1 MLFYHLF
8 SQDPRIVK
16 RHAGEFLFHEGEVGQ
31 NMYVLTQGKAEI
43 LLGDD
48 VVEDAE
54 VGAILGE
61 MAVIEPGPRSASV
74 RALGDCE
81 FVEIDQKRF
90 DFLVSQTPYFATS
103 VMRIMVTRLRKTNA
117 SLKAH

>member
-16 RHAGEFLFHEGEVGQ
+16 RRAGEFLFHEGEVGQ
-31 NMYVLTQGKAEI
+31 HMYVLTQGNAEI
-43 LLGDD
+43 LLGDE
-48 VVEDAE
+48 VVENAE
-54 VGAILGE
+54 IGAVVGE

-74 RALGDCE
+74 RARGDCE

-90 DFLVSQTPYFATS
+90 DYLVSQTPDFATR
-103 VMRIMVTRLRKTNA
+103 VMRIMADRLRKADA